1 MRKGRKKSG
10 QVQAPWEA
18 PPENEKPSSYG
29 WLDGSFEI
37 IPRQMLETVKTEKQK
52 LHLAGDR
59 ITQSH
64 TLLHEALRKGSDSP
78 TFDEGKTG
86 GLSLVLGNVVNKK
99 NQAQHYPSPIKF
111 P

>member
-1 MRKGRKKSG
+1 
-10 QVQAPWEA
+10 
-18 PPENEKPSSYG
+18 
-29 WLDGSFEI
+29 
-37 IPRQMLETVKTEKQK
+37 MLETVKTEKQK

-99 NQAQHYPSPIKF
+99 KSSSTLPISNQVPLVPGRL
-111 P
+111 